1 MTREEKALKAS
12 KRFEMSLTESDILSL
27 SISDIGFA
35 FQSGKR
41 WADNNPKSPWIS
53 VKYEL
58 PCDNP
63 NNIHFGFPNRVL
75 ATDGENIFVA
85 YMKKDKDNKWI
96 WCSEDNVDISHII
109 THWMPF
115 PEPPKA

>member
-1 MTREEKALKAS
+1 MNREEGINKAAVEYCNS
-12 KRFEMSLTESDILSL
+12 TDPILMKSAEYNFKK
-27 SISDIGFA
+27 GT
-35 FQSGKR
+35 Q

-63 NNIHFGFPNRVL
+63 NNIHFGFTNRVL

-115 PEPPKA
+115 PEPPKE